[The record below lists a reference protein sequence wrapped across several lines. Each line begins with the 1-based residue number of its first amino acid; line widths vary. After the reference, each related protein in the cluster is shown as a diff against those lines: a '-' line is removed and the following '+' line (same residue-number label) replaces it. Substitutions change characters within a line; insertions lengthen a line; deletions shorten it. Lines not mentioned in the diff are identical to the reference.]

1 MEEDEEEGAKLGK
14 AGKEEGG
21 TACLPPCPR
30 LVVVAQHRME
40 GKKKRRE

>member
-14 AGKEEGG
+14 AGKEAGRRFP
-21 TACLPPCPR
+21 LPPCSR